1 MKVFFRRIH
10 LYLALACGLVFFIQ
24 CLSGTVLVF
33 EEEITHM
40 LRPERYTVA
49 VPAGQARLPLAQLAS
64 QFSQAHPQDKL
75 MGFKV
80 YADPA
85 RTVELTYRDSKAK
98 PGGPRG
104 EGGREGRGEMSRE
117 QRGEGNRESRGAEA
131 GGEQRSG
138 GREGR
143 GAEAGPGNR
152 DGRGGQQGRGGEGPG
167 KGRPERGST
176 AYLNPYTG
184 AITALQA
191 EKQLPV
197 FKVAED
203 LHRRLLA
210 GEVGKALTGI
220 AAIFILLITAT
231 GIILWWPKTR
241 AMLTGRLRIKWG
253 ASGKRLTHDLHVVL
267 GFYTSLFLF
276 GLALTGII
284 MSYRWAT
291 EGLFLL
297 TSSKP
302 TVGLLAPSS
311 AAPSNPRAVAYDAA
325 LRTGQVTYSAA
336 EYWRVGVPKDST
348 AAVAVSAPSTLP
360 LRHLS
365 LDTLFVDRTTGAALG
380 QHLYARQTAGAQLRR
395 LAKPLHTGEIGGV
408 WTKILALVVTLASL
422 TFPITGVL
430 MWLNRTRKKTKR
442 PAPPAVAQP
451 VAG

>member
-10 LYLALACGLVFFIQ
+10 LYLALAAGLVFFIQ

-33 EEEITHM
+33 EEEITHA

-49 VPAGQARLPLAQLAS
+49 VPAGQPRLPLAQLAS
-64 QFSQAHPQDKL
+64 QFSQEHPKDKIL
-75 MGFKV
+75 GFKV

-98 PGGPRG
+98 PGGPQG
-104 EGGREGRGEMSRE
+104 EGGPARGEMGAGRRSESREGR
-117 QRGEGNRESRGAEA
+117 
-131 GGEQRSG
+131 
-138 GREGR
+138 
-143 GAEAGPGNR
+143 R
-152 DGRGGQQGRGGEGPG
+152 DGGKAEGRGGEPGKGG

-184 AITALQA
+184 QVTALQKD
-191 EKQLPV
+191 KQLPV

-220 AAIFILLITAT
+220 AAIFIVIITAT
-231 GIILWWPKTR
+231 GIVLWWPKTR
-241 AMLTGRLRIKWG
+241 AMLTGRLRVKWG

-267 GFYTSLFLF
+267 GFYTSLFLL
-276 GLALTGII
+276 GLAFTGLI
-284 MSYRWAT
+284 MSYQWAT
-291 EGLFLL
+291 KSLFWL
-297 TSSKP
+297 TGSQP
-302 TVGLLAPSS
+302 TTALPAPRS
-311 AAPSNPRAVAYDAA
+311 AAPGSPRAVAYDAA

-336 EYWRVGVPKDST
+336 EYWRVSVPKDSA
-348 AAVAVSAPSTLP
+348 AAVAVSAPSPLP
-360 LRHLS
+360 LRHMG
-365 LDTLFVDRTTGAALG
+365 LDTLFVDRSTGAALA

-395 LAKPLHTGEIGGV
+395 MAKPLHTGEIGGL
-408 WTKILALVVTLASL
+408 WTKVLALVVTLVSL

-430 MWLNRTRKKTKR
+430 MWLNRTRKKAKR
-442 PAPPAVAQP
+442 STTVLAQP

>member
-1 MKVFFRRIH
+1 VFVDYVGFLFKMVLNCVSIRSARIMKVFFRRIH
-10 LYLALACGLVFFIQ
+10 LYLALAAGLVFFLQ

-33 EEEITHM
+33 EEEITHA

-49 VPAGQARLPLAQLAS
+49 VPAGQPRLSLAQLAS
-64 QFSQAHPQDKL
+64 QFSQAHPKDKL

-85 RTVELTYRDSKAK
+85 RTVELTYRDSKAR

-104 EGGREGRGEMSRE
+104 EGGREGRGGEANGQ
-117 QRGEGNRESRGAEA
+117 QRT
-131 GGEQRSG
+131 G
-138 GREGR
+138 GR
-143 GAEAGPGNR
+143 EAGPGNR
-152 DGRGGQQGRGGEGPG
+152 EGRGGQQGRGGEGPG

-184 AITALQA
+184 QITALQA

-220 AAIFILLITAT
+220 AAIFILIITAT

-241 AMLTGRLRIKWG
+241 AVLTGRLRIKWG

-276 GLALTGII
+276 GLALTGV
-284 MSYRWAT
+284 
-291 EGLFLL
+291 G
-297 TSSKP
+297 TSP
-302 TVGLLAPSS
+302 G
-311 AAPSNPRAVAYDAA
+311 PRAVAYDAA

-336 EYWRVGVPKDST
+336 EYWRVGVPKDSA

-360 LRHLS
+360 LRRMG

-380 QHLYARQTAGAQLRR
+380 QHLYVRQTAGAQLRR

-408 WTKILALVVTLASL
+408 WTKILALVVTLVSL
-422 TFPITGVL
+422 TFPVTGVL
-430 MWLNRTRKKTKR
+430 MWLNRTRKKSGKASAR
-442 PAPPAVAQP
+442 AEAQP